1 MSLFQGVMPYLVSP
15 LKENAQVNETV
26 LAKLCEDLIA
36 KDVHGL
42 TPLGSTGEYAYLNDA
57 QKQRVIE
64 VVVEA
69 ANGRVP
75 VIAGVAST
83 STEGAIAQA
92 KLYKKIGVSG
102 IVSVLDSYFPL
113 TEAEIQNYFLTI
125 ANQAG
130 LPMIVYTNPNFQRT
144 DLTVDTISILS
155 KHSNIIGLKD
165 ASSNT
170 GRLLTI
176 MERCGDNLDV
186 YAASSHIAV
195 SVLMMGGKGIF
206 AGPACVLPEKSVA
219 LYQACMADDWKKA
232 AILQKQLWQF
242 NDVFARYRLAG
253 CIKTA
258 LHIQGY
264 DVGNPVLPQAPL
276 DETARATIAEA
287 LRKSMAD

>member
-15 LKENAQVNETV
+15 LKEDAQVNESV
-26 LAKLCEDLIA
+26 LAKLCDDLIT
-36 KDVHGL
+36 KGVHGL

-113 TEAEIQNYFLTI
+113 HKTEIESYFLSI

-130 LPMIVYTNPNFQRT
+130 LPIIVYTNPNFQRT
-144 DLTVDTISILS
+144 DLTVDIIRVLA
-155 KHSNIIGLKD
+155 KHPNIIGLKD

-176 MERCGDNLDV
+176 MEQCGDSLDV

-219 LYQACMADDWKKA
+219 LYQACMAADWKKA

-258 LHIQGY
+258 LQIQGY

-276 DETARATIAEA
+276 DERARAAIAEA